1 MSLLCIAIFAGCKD
15 SPGTDTGIVNKPI
28 KSLTIPNDFNF
39 RTVSLVSLEASFGPD
54 FPNVPIQVYG
64 SEYASIPETQ
74 AIGDFFVGSGTTDN
88 TGTLHM
94 QVTVPLSCS
103 YLVLKPG
110 YVGLPSDIR
119 LEIVDETAIYD
130 GTGSTSAKTVSKAI
144 TSEDSSVHRFG
155 SELKTRLLGNA
166 IMQRDNYWS
175 FIDDSYSNNG
185 KPGST
190 ENLTLDKDFLKDIN
204 NSVFKYSKVKRSDS
218 YFLDSLMVG
227 TLDISKEVDMW
238 LTFIHESAGFSNTL
252 GYYTYDTPEDPSS
265 KPTAIDD
272 AEVTIVFPNASY
284 ANGSKGALASGD
296 TVYIGKIAAGK
307 SLGFILIANGWQAGK
322 TSGDSGQVRK
332 EGQGIFYSE
341 SALNP
346 ETDEDH
352 RQHASIIF
360 HEGEQVFLIGMEDNK
375 HTDNDYNFND
385 VVIAAIFGDNS
396 AITNFSSLHSIANEV
411 NNDSDGDGVIDSVD
425 AFPEDPAKTT
435 SGQVSGTIAFEDQ
448 WPKIGDY
455 DFNDLVIGY
464 TYTIDGNAENKIV
477 SIDMNYTLLASGAGY
492 PDGLALSLPVDR
504 SGYTV
509 EGFSYSSD
517 PSANADPAVT
527 QYAESVGS
535 KFLIFKTQQNIMGT
549 DAKPNPFNTG
559 TGQDIAP
566 ESVSFTIKFTNPISR
581 DTLKAVPYDV
591 FMLVDNAESDYPNSI
606 KYGREV
612 HLTDYAPTPFANRV
626 FFNTEQDTTDVTRK
640 RYYKSATN
648 LPWAIHIPGDWEY
661 TVETKSIVEGYT
673 YFGTWAESGGTRYPD
688 WYQPKANYKNPTNL
702 YTRK

>member
-1 MSLLCIAIFAGCKD
+1 MFLFCIVVFSSCND

-28 KSLTIPNDFNF
+28 NSLTIPNDFNF
-39 RTVSLVSLEASFGPD
+39 RTVALVSLEAAFGPD
-54 FPNVPIQVYG
+54 FPNIPIQIYG

-74 AIGDFFVGSGTTDN
+74 VIGDFFVGSGTTDYS
-88 TGTLHM
+88 GTLQM
-94 QVTVPLSCS
+94 QVTVPLSCT

-110 YVGLPSDIR
+110 YLGLPSDIR
-119 LEIVDETAIYD
+119 LGIDNDSATYD
-130 GTGSTSAKTVSKAI
+130 SNTSIAAKTISKAI
-144 TSEDSSVHRFG
+144 STEGTSIYRFG
-155 SELKTRLLGNA
+155 SELKTRPLGTA
-166 IMQRDNYWS
+166 IKLSDDYWS
-175 FIDDSYSNNG
+175 FIDDRYSNNG
-185 KPGST
+185 KPESA
-190 ENLTLDKDFLKDIN
+190 ENLTIDKDFLKDIN
-204 NSVFKYSKVKRSDS
+204 NSVFKYSKVKRSDRI
-218 YFLDSLMVG
+218 FLDSLAVG
-227 TLDISKEVDMW
+227 TLDIDREIDMW
-238 LTFIHESAGFSNTL
+238 LTFIHESAGFNNTL
-252 GYYTYDTPEDPSS
+252 GYYTYDTPPATGS
-265 KPTAIDD
+265 KPATIDD
-272 AEVTIVFPNASY
+272 VEVTIVFPNASY
-284 ANGSKGALASGD
+284 AQGSKGALERGD

-307 SLGFILIANGWQAGK
+307 SLGFVLIANGWQAGK
-322 TSGDSGQVRK
+322 TSEESGQVRR
-332 EGQGIFYSE
+332 EGQGIYCSE

-346 ETDEDH
+346 ETDEDQK
-352 RQHASIIF
+352 QHASIIF

-385 VVIAAIFGDNS
+385 VVIAAIVSDNS
-396 AITNFSSLHSIANEV
+396 AVNNMSNLQSIANEV

-425 AFPEDPAKTT
+425 AFPEDPEKTT
-435 SGQVSGTIAFEDQ
+435 SGQVSGTIAYEDQ

-504 SGYTV
+504 SGYSV
-509 EGFSYSSD
+509 EGFSYSSN
-517 PSANADPAVT
+517 PSATDDPVVI
-527 QYAESVGS
+527 QYTESVGS

-559 TGQDIAP
+559 TGQDIEP
-566 ESVSFTIKFTNPISR
+566 ESASFTIKFTNPISR

-591 FMLVDNAESDYPNSI
+591 FMLVDNAESDYPDTT

-612 HLTDYAPTPFANRV
+612 HLTDYAPTPFANSS
-626 FFNTEQDTTDVTRK
+626 FFNTEQDTTEVSRK

-648 LPWAIHIPGDWEY
+648 LPWAIHVPGDWEY
-661 TVETKSIVEGYT
+661 TLETKSIVEGYT

-702 YTRK
+702 YPKK